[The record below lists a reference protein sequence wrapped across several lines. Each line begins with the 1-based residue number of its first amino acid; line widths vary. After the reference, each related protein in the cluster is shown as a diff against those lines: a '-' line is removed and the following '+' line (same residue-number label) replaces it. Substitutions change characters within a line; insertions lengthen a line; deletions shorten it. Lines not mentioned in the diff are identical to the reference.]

1 MSTFFQSQEHEWE
14 DLGSG
19 IKRKIVGHTDNL
31 MAVHLCFDKNAV
43 GHPHAHDIHDQ
54 IGYVV
59 EGSFEAE
66 VNGVKQIL
74 KKGDAYIAQKH
85 FVHGAVALENNSILL
100 DMFSPAR
107 EDFLNKTLTL

>member
-14 DLGSG
+14 ELGGG
-19 IKRKIVGHTDNL
+19 IKRKIVGYTDSL

-43 GHPHAHDIHDQ
+43 GQPHSHEIHDQ

-85 FVHGAVALENNSILL
+85 FVHGAMALEDNSILL
-100 DMFSPAR
+100 DMFSPVR
-107 EDFLNKTLTL
+107 EDFLKSPLTP